1 MAKKLKITL
10 KRSLIGRP
18 EVQRRTAKSLGLNK
32 LNASVIQND
41 TPDIRGKV
49 KQLEHLLAV
58 EEVEA

>member
-1 MAKKLKITL
+1 VAKKLKITL